1 MREINQKKVKL
12 LYDAIDQCDG
22 FYNAHAEPNSRSLM
36 NVAFRLAN
44 PDLDGPF
51 LEQAQQRGLAYL
63 KGHRSVGGCRA
74 SIYNA
79 MPVEGVQLLR
89 DFMLEFCNKNE

>member
-1 MREINQKKVKL
+1 MLNQTDLARDVAVSAPTVHRWLSL
-12 LYDAIDQCDG
+12 LETSFQVVRVG
-22 FYNAHAEPNSRSLM
+22 
-36 NVAFRLAN
+36 AFAVTA
-44 PDLDGPF
+44 GH
-51 LEQAQQRGLAYL
+51 GLAAL

-89 DFMLEFCNKNE
+89 DFMLAGS